1 MKTFAKYIY
10 LLGLMAIVTSCEK
23 TLEVTPQSE
32 FSPES
37 LLTSEAGIKSVLFS
51 AYAESQQQNST
62 RYVINNSEMC
72 TDMAYNTGGAENGQL
87 ITIINFTWD
96 ASLGTFSADVWSPN
110 YRSIRDA
117 NNVLQNIAQVNTS
130 DANKKLFTA
139 EARVLR
145 AQAYATLYSWFGP
158 VPLRTPETQTGDLAK
173 ATDQE
178 MKDFIEK
185 DITESLADL
194 PDPGKEVAFGRYNKG
209 VANAI
214 LAKFYLNTKQW
225 QKAADAA
232 KAVMDFNYYI
242 LYPGFAEMFRIEN
255 KMNKEMI
262 SVVPCRPEDPFGN
275 WFQAGALPPA
285 YKSSAQ
291 FPGFTYKASMSNF
304 ATQYRLR
311 TGFVNTFAPNDKRLS
326 LICTSYVNSSDVV
339 VNLSA
344 GDNAR
349 SFKYW
354 DNNTVGNNSG
364 TDVPVLRYSDILL
377 TRAEALNEISGPGT
391 ESFTLINLVRRRA
404 GLADLDLI
412 NTPTKD
418 AFRDAVLRERGWE
431 FVTEAKRRE
440 DLIRHGKFISS
451 ALARGI
457 TNANPNRI
465 LFPIPQSEIDA
476 NKLCVQNT
484 GY

>member
-1 MKTFAKYIY
+1 MRTIAKYIC
-10 LLGLMAIVTSCEK
+10 LLSLMATVTSCEK
-23 TLEVTPQSE
+23 SLDVTPKSE
-32 FSPES
+32 FSPDG
-37 LLTSEAGIKSVLFS
+37 LLTSEAGIKSLLYS

-62 RYVINNSEMC
+62 RYVINDSEMC
-72 TDMAYNTGGAENGQL
+72 TDMAFNTGGAENGQL

-96 ASLGTFSADVWSPN
+96 PSLGTFAADVWNPN

-117 NNVLQNIAQVNTS
+117 NNVLQNIANVNTT

-158 VPLRTPETQTGDLAK
+158 VPLRTPETATGDLAR
-173 ATDQE
+173 ATDQQI
-178 MKDFIEK
+178 KDFIEK

-194 PDPGKEVAFGRYNKG
+194 PDPGKESAFGRYNKG
-209 VANAI
+209 VANAL

-232 KAVMDFNYYI
+232 KAVIDFNYYI
-242 LYPGFAEMFRIEN
+242 IYPDFAQMFRIEN

-262 SVVPCRPEDPFGN
+262 LVVPCRPEDPFGN

-285 YKSSAQ
+285 YKSSPQ
-291 FPGFTYKASMSNF
+291 FPNFTYKASMSNF

-311 TGFVNTFAPNDKRLS
+311 SAFVNTFAANDKRKS
-326 LICTSYVNSSDVV
+326 LILTSYVNSSDVTV
-339 VNLSA
+339 DLST
-344 GDNAR
+344 GDNPR
-349 SFKYW
+349 SLKYW

-364 TDVPVLRYSDILL
+364 TDVPILRYADILL
-377 TRAEALNEISGPGT
+377 TRAEALNELNGPTT
-391 ESFTLINLVRRRA
+391 EAFGLINQVRKR
-404 GLADLDLI
+404 ADLGDLDI
-412 NTPTKD
+412 TNTPNKD
-418 AFRDAVLRERGWE
+418 ALREAILRERGWE
-431 FVTEAKRRE
+431 FVSEAKRRE
-440 DLIRHGKFISS
+440 DLIRQDKFISL
-451 ALARGI
+451 ALARGV

-465 LFPIPQSEIDA
+465 LFPIPQPEIDA
-476 NKLCVQNT
+476 NKLCIQNT